1 MQLDFFIVLV
11 SALVLALDTLS
22 QKIQFIKGL
31 RVLRALKPLRQ
42 ALEVPTDPFKC
53 MPL

>member
-11 SALVLALDTLS
+11 SALVLALDTLA

-42 ALEVPTDPFKC
+42 APDVPADPIAH
-53 MPL
+53 